1 MRTWP
6 ARPRHEQQMI
16 SRRRDPALLSR
27 DRGRD
32 GTQINLIGLTCT
44 HLWRVIERRSAGSGR
59 YWPRSEKGPKW

>member
-1 MRTWP
+1 
-6 ARPRHEQQMI
+6 MI

-32 GTQINLIGLTCT
+32 GTQINPIGLAWT
-44 HLWRVIERRSAGSGR
+44 HLWLVIERRSAGSGR